1 MKPCLSSRIASSNN
15 KKNRQIKFALKKQIL
30 KVKYPNNNSLDEIGL
45 KKSTDTNTYLNMNNP
60 LFKENFAQSLD
71 TNLNVEPVHHHHH
84 RGGIMTISP
93 YLVKVR
99 AVFLKVGDI
108 DTLNEKFMAEA
119 FIEASW
125 IDSALDPETNY
136 NAELHWNPKLYVLN
150 CLGDLKQ
157 QIWYNQYSISEYEK
171 DQKENRNSCNEANMA
186 SYCHESLINENLQLQ
201 GVRTSQQ
208 QHHLHTSSE
217 PNLLFNSKSKNGSVI
232 VERRRITGKNLLNSY
247 LVISYSFRI
256 FYEYLRYLL
265 RFLIKYN
272 Q

>member
-1 MKPCLSSRIASSNN
+1 MKPCLSSRITSAS
-15 KKNRQIKFALKKQIL
+15 KKNRQIKFALKKQIS
-30 KVKYPNNNSLDEIGL
+30 KVKYQNHSLDEIGL

-71 TNLNVEPVHHHHH
+71 NNLNVEPVHHHHQH
-84 RGGIMTISP
+84 RGGIMTSP

-125 IDSALDPETNY
+125 IDSALDPQINY

-201 GVRTSQQ
+201 GVRASQQQ
-208 QHHLHTSSE
+208 QHHSSSE
-217 PNLLFNSKSKNGSVI
+217 PNLLFNSKSKKGSVI
-232 VERRRITGKNLLNSY
+232 VERRRITGKSL
-247 LVISYSFRI
+247 
-256 FYEYLRYLL
+256 
-265 RFLIKYN
+265 
-272 Q
+272 